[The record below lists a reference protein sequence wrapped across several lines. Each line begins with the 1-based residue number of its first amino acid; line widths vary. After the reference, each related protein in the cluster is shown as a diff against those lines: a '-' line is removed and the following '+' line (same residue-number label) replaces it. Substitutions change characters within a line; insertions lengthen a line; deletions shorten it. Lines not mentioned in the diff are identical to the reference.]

1 MLISLLAFAS
11 AAAQEQI
18 FLEAPSDQ
26 GTFIIK
32 IAWTPD
38 DIGRKNSF
46 EIHFVEPETREEIE
60 DVLYDISVYRAGE
73 REILLR
79 DQTAILQEFTFD
91 EPGSYEIR
99 IDDIEN
105 LGERVIIPIQ
115 VTPEFQLGGPSIAVA
130 AFGVAVI
137 AMILNSK
144 SLFSQLT
151 K

>member
-11 AAAQEQI
+11 ATAQEQI

-26 GTFIIK
+26 GTFTIK

-46 EIHFVEPETREEIE
+46 EIGFVEPETREEIE

-79 DQTAILQEFTFD
+79 DQTAILQEFIFD

-115 VTPEFQLGGPSIAVA
+115 VTPEFQLGGPSIVLA

>member
-1 MLISLLAFAS
+1 MLTNLFDFTS
-11 AAAQEQI
+11 AVAQEQI
-18 FLEAPSDQ
+18 FLEVPSDQ

-38 DIGRKNSF
+38 DIGRKNAF
-46 EIHFVEPETREEIE
+46 EIHFVEPETNEEIE
-60 DVLYDISVYRAGE
+60 DVLYDISIYRAGE
-73 REILLR
+73 REILLH

-105 LGERVIIPIQ
+105 LGEHVIIPIQ
-115 VTPEFQLGGPSIAVA
+115 VTPEFQLGGSSIVLA
-130 AFGVAVI
+130 AFGVAVL